1 MNPNSPNHSPRS
13 PTEFG
18 TGPQHPDFLGIASQD
33 DQLQELGMFSPQYGF
48 SYSDDRDMIPDSLDN
63 SFSSSEFSSP
73 WHSNS
78 LLLVGPAPA
87 SSSITFDRTG
97 HPLHDSYYDTA
108 PSFGNPHAH
117 AQAHKAV
124 PRIHVE
130 TEFSSGAMSMSSIDT
145 SSFDRSPTSLMP
157 TPTYSHSSPSSS
169 LQLATPQTPFNIFP
183 HTPSIRSA
191 SGSPHYPQPELT
203 IQPGALEQDNAESAA
218 QGEHKQEYQHVL
230 VIAQRFSPSWA
241 GDLVPQPTY
250 RPHTQSDRRR
260 YVEQVDLEAPILF
273 FSRDT
278 MGIPLADA
286 ISSRFMHLQG
296 RDDPMF
302 KERGPSVSIRLNWPG
317 YAPWSR
323 QIPTR
328 DFRSPPHPV
337 TRAKLARNVAKT
349 IKRFIEEMNG
359 RRMEDSSQ
367 ARWRVGAHHIKLD
380 DLMLVG
386 LQHVSM
392 GSWQAHVRLVHPR
405 R

>member
-1 MNPNSPNHSPRS
+1 MNPTSPNRSPRS

-18 TGPQHPDFLGIASQD
+18 TGPQHSDFLGIASQE
-33 DQLQELGMFSPQYGF
+33 DQLQELNIFSPQYGF
-48 SYSDDRDMIPDSLDN
+48 MPSHDRDFISDSLDSSA
-63 SFSSSEFSSP
+63 SFSGSDFPSP
-73 WHSNS
+73 WPSNS
-78 LLLVGPAPA
+78 LHLFDAAPA
-87 SSSITFDRTG
+87 SSSTAYDHPTQ
-97 HPLHDSYYDTA
+97 PLHDSYYDAA
-108 PSFGNPHAH
+108 PSFDNLHAPV
-117 AQAHKAV
+117 QAPKTV

-130 TEFSSGAMSMSSIDT
+130 TELANLSLSSLDT
-145 SSFDRSPTSLMP
+145 PAFERSPTTLMP

-169 LQLATPQTPFNIFP
+169 LQPVTPQTPYTMSPF
-183 HTPSIRSA
+183 TPYIRSV
-191 SGSPHYPQPELT
+191 SGSPHSHPELT
-203 IQPGALEQDNAESAA
+203 IQPGALEQESAA
-218 QGEHKQEYQHVL
+218 QNEHKQEYPHVL
-230 VIAQRFSPSWA
+230 QIAQRYSPSLA
-241 GDLVPQPTY
+241 GEIVPQPTY

-260 YVEQVDLEAPILF
+260 YVEQVELEAPILF
-273 FSRDT
+273 FSHGA

-302 KERGPSVSIRLNWPG
+302 AERGPSVSIRLNWPG

-349 IKRFIEEMNG
+349 IKRFIDEMSG

-367 ARWRVGAHHIKLD
+367 GKWRVGGRHINLE

-392 GSWQAHVRLVHPR
+392 GSWQAHVRLVHFR
-405 R
+405 H